1 MYYEPGLTPHGLP
14 HDPFKS
20 CVVPRPIGWI
30 STVDAQGRDNLA
42 PYSQFQNVTFNP
54 PIVMFSANQDTSGQR
69 KDSVRNAEDTGEFVR
84 NLATYE
90 LRDAVN
96 ISAQELPHG
105 VDEFE
110 RVGLAKLPSRKVKPA
125 RVAGSPIQFECV
137 YLNTLRFPGVPPM
150 GTADVV
156 FGRVVAVHIADEV
169 LTPEGFVDVLKIRP
183 LARMGYFDYTTVDSK
198 FQMVIPGDSR
208 AHLAGLQRARL
219 RHRQVKPAAARQHHV
234 LAGLGVAHDGGEL
247 EAGLARFGHAQHPVG
262 ARAFADGAGEAPALG
277 HQRGHGAGAQVLDD
291 DTHGFHS

>member
-1 MYYEPGLTPHGLP
+1 MYYEPGVTPHGLP

-30 STVDAQGRDNLA
+30 STVDSQGRHNLA

-54 PIVMFSANQDTSGQR
+54 PIVMFSANQNTGGQR
-69 KDSVRNAEDTGEFVR
+69 KDSVRNAEETGEFVW
-84 NLATYE
+84 NMATYA

-96 ISAQELPHG
+96 KSAEELPHG

-110 RVGLAKLPSRKVKPA
+110 HAGLVKLPSRKVKPM

-156 FGRVVAVHIADEV
+156 FGRVVAIHIDD
-169 LTPEGFVDVLKIRP
+169 DVIDGQGMLDILKIQP
-183 LARMGYFDYTTVDSK
+183 LARMGYFDYTFVDNK
-198 FQMVIPGDSR
+198 FEMVIGGNNSEL
-208 AHLAGLQRARL
+208 LAGLEGSPDKA
-219 RHRQVKPAAARQHHV
+219 KAAA
-234 LAGLGVAHDGGEL
+234 
-247 EAGLARFGHAQHPVG
+247 
-262 ARAFADGAGEAPALG
+262 
-277 HQRGHGAGAQVLDD
+277 QR
-291 DTHGFHS
+291 

>member
-1 MYYEPGLTPHGLP
+1 MYYEPGVTSHGLP

-30 STVDAQGRDNLA
+30 STVDAQGRHNLA

-54 PIVMFSANQDTSGQR
+54 PIVMFSANQDTAGNR
-69 KDSVRNAEDTGEFVR
+69 KDSVRNAEQTGEFVW
-84 NLATYE
+84 NMATYD

-96 ISAQELPHG
+96 ISAEELPHG

-110 RVGLAKLPSRKVKPA
+110 RAGLEKAPSRIVKPM
-125 RVAGSPIQFECV
+125 RVARSPIQFECV

-169 LTPEGFVDVLKIRP
+169 IDVNGMVDVLKIQP
-183 LARMGYFDYTTVDSK
+183 LARMGYFDYTFVDNK
-198 FQMVIPGDSR
+198 FQMVIPGNSK
-208 AHLAGLQRARL
+208 ALLAGLEGSPDKA
-219 RHRQVKPAAARQHHV
+219 KSSIEPI
-234 LAGLGVAHDGGEL
+234 
-247 EAGLARFGHAQHPVG
+247 
-262 ARAFADGAGEAPALG
+262 
-277 HQRGHGAGAQVLDD
+277 
-291 DTHGFHS
+291 